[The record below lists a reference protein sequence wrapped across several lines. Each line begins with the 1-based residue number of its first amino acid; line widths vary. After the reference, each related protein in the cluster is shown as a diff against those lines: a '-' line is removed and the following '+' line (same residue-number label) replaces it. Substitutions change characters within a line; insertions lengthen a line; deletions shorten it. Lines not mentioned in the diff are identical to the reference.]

1 MKIVFVSSSRWV
13 DRESVVGRC
22 WNLATALTEAGFY
35 QATVIGLE
43 ELLRNDERAVAACE
57 AANVLIFHRLMDER
71 VIQII
76 PFWKARSKKI
86 IIDLDHPLPSADCR
100 GERMRRYTSWDVSDA
115 AAEEKFRSGLRMAD
129 LITASS
135 QRLADD
141 CMMYARSIYLPD
153 YLDLNRYLT
162 PRMEHPGEVWV
173 GLPREDEASEFAF
186 SPDMM
191 AMLNEVGQ
199 LRPQVRFFVPH
210 AGLFS
215 EHFPG
220 LEEPWFVPVSTTSL
234 EEWPRLLSGLD
245 VGLAP
250 ADGVSGTR
258 IGRRRVLEYMAARV
272 PWVASDVQ
280 PYHEFARYG
289 WLVRNSPRE
298 WQRAI
303 LEVVD
308 HLEAYQAEAGG
319 EAFLAALGQDVHEN
333 IHVIATIYT
342 SVLKLE

>member
-1 MKIVFVSSSRWV
+1 MKIIFVGSSRWI
-13 DRESVVGRC
+13 DGESVVGRC
-22 WNLATALTEAGFY
+22 RNLAAALTESGLY
-35 QATVIGLE
+35 QAAVITLE

-57 AANVLIFHRLMDER
+57 AADLLIFHRLMDER
-71 VIQII
+71 VIQVL
-76 PFWKARSKKI
+76 PFWKARGKKI
-86 IIDLDHPLPSADCR
+86 IIDLDHPLPSADFR
-100 GERMRRYTSWDVSDA
+100 GERMRRYTGWEIRDS

-141 CMMYARSIYLPD
+141 CTVYARSVYLPD

-173 GLPREDEASEFAF
+173 GLPCEDEASAFAF
-186 SPDMM
+186 LPEMI

-210 AGLFS
+210 PGLSS
-215 EHFPG
+215 EGFAG
-220 LEEPWFVPVSTTSL
+220 LEEPWFIPAAMTSL

-250 ADGVSGTR
+250 ADGSSGTR

-272 PWVASDVQ
+272 PWIASDVQ

-289 WLVRNSPRE
+289 WLVRNTPHE
-298 WQRAI
+298 WRRAI

-308 HLEAYQAEAGG
+308 HLEAYQEEAGG

-333 IHVIATIYT
+333 IHAIATIYA
-342 SVLKLE
+342 SVI